1 MLGLPS
7 HRAIM
12 DRSDIFRS
20 DVIYLYAIVLQLGG
34 KANSNS
40 SVSILDGFERQVTAA
55 AVRSPL
61 RSIRH
66 THVLPDLVVKFT
78 AKSQFSH

>member
-1 MLGLPS
+1 
-7 HRAIM
+7 
-12 DRSDIFRS
+12 
-20 DVIYLYAIVLQLGG
+20 
-34 KANSNS
+34 
-40 SVSILDGFERQVTAA
+40 VTAA